1 MQVSVET
8 TGALERRMT
17 VQIPAERVDQ
27 EVENRLKRLAKTARL
42 DGFRPGKVPMRV
54 VQRRYGPQVRAE
66 VVSEVMR
73 STLQEALTEQQ
84 LRPAG
89 GPSLEPRT
97 VQPGQALEYTATFEV
112 YPEFEPAALDGVKI
126 DKPVA
131 TVTDQDVEDM
141 LENLRTQRRT
151 WEPVEREARTGDR
164 LMIDF
169 AGTIGGEPFSG
180 GKASNVPLELGSG
193 AMIPG
198 FEDQLNGVKPG
209 EQRTIDVTF
218 PDDYNVA
225 DLAGKTAQFD
235 IKVHSVSEPKLPD
248 LDEEFARAFGVTEG
262 GVDKLREEV
271 RRNMERELEQAVRQ
285 NLKEQVFDAI
295 LEKNDIEVPHSLVE
309 DEVHRMMEQAGVE
322 TDHTAHGEAHAQLEA
337 PALRRVKLGLVLG
350 EIVRRN
356 ELRTDPERVRKLIES
371 IAASYE
377 DPDEVVKW
385 YQQNAEMRSGVEAMA
400 LEEQVLDWVM
410 DQAELNEKSSSFK
423 ELMNSRKTT
432 NV

>member
-54 VQRRYGPQVRAE
+54 VQRRYEPQVRAE

-73 STLQEALTEQQ
+73 STLQEALAEQQ

-89 GPSLEPRT
+89 GPSIEPRS
-97 VQPGQALEYTATFEV
+97 VQAGQALEYTATFEV
-112 YPEFEPAALDGVKI
+112 YPQFDPAPLDGVKI
-126 DKPVA
+126 EKPVA
-131 TVTDQDVEDM
+131 TVTDQDVEEM
-141 LENLRTQRRT
+141 LETLRAQRRT
-151 WEPVEREARTGDR
+151 WETVDREAGTGDR

-169 AGTIGGEPFSG
+169 EGSIGGEPFSG

-198 FEDQLNGVKPG
+198 FEEQLAGAKAG
-209 EQRTIDVTF
+209 EQRIIDVTF
-218 PDDYNVA
+218 PDDYTVP
-225 DLAGKTAQFD
+225 DLAGKTAQFE
-235 IKVHSVSEPKLPD
+235 IKVHSVSEPRSPA
-248 LDEEFARAFGVTEG
+248 LDEEFARAFGVSEG
-262 GVDKLREEV
+262 GMDKLREEV
-271 RRNMERELEQAVRQ
+271 RSNMERELEQTVRQ
-285 NLKEQVFDAI
+285 KLKEQVFDAI
-295 LEKNDIEVPHSLVE
+295 LDKNDIEVPHSLVE
-309 DEVHRMMEQAGVE
+309 EEAHRMMEQAGVE
-322 TDHTAHGEAHAQLEA
+322 SDETAHGEAHAQLEA
-337 PALRRVKLGLVLG
+337 PAQRRVKLGLVLG

-356 ELRTDPERVRKLIES
+356 ELRADPDRVRKLIETV
-371 IAASYE
+371 AASYE
-377 DPDEVVKW
+377 NPDEVVKW

-400 LEEQVLDWVM
+400 LEDQVLDWVM
-410 DQAELNEKSSSFK
+410 ERAELEEKASSFK